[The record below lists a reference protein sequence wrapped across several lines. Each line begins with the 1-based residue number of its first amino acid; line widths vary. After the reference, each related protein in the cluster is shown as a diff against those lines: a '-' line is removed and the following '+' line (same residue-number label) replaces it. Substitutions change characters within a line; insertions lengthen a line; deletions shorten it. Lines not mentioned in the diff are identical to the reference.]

1 MKRAALAT
9 VAIALALFV
18 YFRPL
23 SVVFAAR
30 RVFLYA
36 IGMRGHDVV
45 VDGHRLHYLAGGDG
59 PPLVLVHGVA
69 MRAEDWA
76 PLVRPLLHAH
86 RVYAP
91 DLLGYGDSDKPRDA
105 DYSIAAQSERVR
117 GLLDAL
123 RIPRADVMGV
133 SMGGWVSLALA
144 AAHPERVRRL
154 VLISSAG
161 IRFQTSVRE
170 TTFSPRTIDQLR
182 ASLALQTDRAARL
195 PAFVL
200 RDFLRRSREKA
211 WIVTTS
217 MHAMFTGR
225 DLLDGKLQ
233 RVRMP
238 VLLVWGT
245 ADRIVP
251 YSVAAAMQRQL
262 PHTRLV
268 TASGCGHLA
277 VIECRDQI
285 LPPIGDFLR

>member
-1 MKRAALAT
+1 MKRAALASMA
-9 VAIALALFV
+9 VALALFI

-23 SVVFAAR
+23 SIYFGAR
-30 RVFLYA
+30 RVYLYA
-36 IGMRGHDVV
+36 IGMRGHDANIG
-45 VDGHRLHYLAGGDG
+45 GHRIHYLAGGDG

-76 PLVRPLLHAH
+76 PLVRPLLRSH
-86 RVYAP
+86 RVYIP

-105 DYSIAAQSERVR
+105 GYSIAAQAERVR

-123 RIPRADVMGV
+123 HCERADVMGV

-144 AAHPERVRRL
+144 ASHPERVRRL

-161 IRFQTSVRE
+161 VRFRTSLRE
-170 TTFSPRTIDQLR
+170 TTFSPRTIDELR
-182 ASLALQTDRAARL
+182 ASLALQTDRAGRL
-195 PAFVL
+195 PSFVL

-211 WIVTTS
+211 WIVTAS

-251 YSVAAAMQRQL
+251 YSVALQMQREL
-262 PHTRLV
+262 PQARLV
-268 TASGCGHLA
+268 TARGCGHLA
-277 VIECRDQI
+277 VIECRAQI
-285 LPPIGDFLR
+285 LPPIRGFLR